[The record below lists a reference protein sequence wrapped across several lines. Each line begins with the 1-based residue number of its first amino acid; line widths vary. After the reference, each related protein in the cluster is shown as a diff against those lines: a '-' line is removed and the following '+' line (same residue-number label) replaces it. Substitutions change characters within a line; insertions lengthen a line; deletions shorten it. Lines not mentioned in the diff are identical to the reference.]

1 MVLAP
6 AGKKPAG
13 HMAPTKGKILI
24 VDDDPHIILSLQT
37 LLEQHYTQIRTL
49 KDARGIPGQMAEENF
64 DVILLDMNFRPGETS
79 GEEGMKWLSW
89 IQEADASVSVI
100 MITAYGGV
108 SIAVKA
114 IKEGAVDFVVKPWQN
129 DKLLSTVSAAFR
141 LSKSRRALDR
151 HRSRERIL
159 GSTIDGQ
166 FAGLIGDSPA
176 IKKVL
181 EQVDKVAGTDA
192 NVLILGENGT
202 GKELV
207 AREIH
212 RRSSRRDEV
221 FIPVDL
227 GSISETLFE
236 SELFGH
242 TRGAFTGAHQ
252 DHTGRFEAASGGTL
266 FFDEIG
272 NLPMPLQSKIL
283 SALQNRQVFRV
294 GSSKSAEIDIRLV
307 CATNQALRQMVAEG
321 IFRQDLLYR
330 INTVEI
336 EIPPL
341 RERAGDIPLLADFFL
356 AKYGPK
362 YRKGDLQMPANVL
375 KKLQKFD
382 WPGNVR
388 ELQHAIERAV
398 IMSDGRSLKAADFL
412 FLKGSE
418 QEDQPGDE
426 FNLDHLERWAIRNC
440 LKKHGGNVTRAATEL
455 GLTRGALYRRM
466 EKYGL

>member
-1 MVLAP
+1 MTL
-6 AGKKPAG
+6 
-13 HMAPTKGKILI
+13 TRGKILV

-37 LLEQHYTQIRTL
+37 LLEQHYTQVRTL
-49 KDARGIPGQMAEENF
+49 KDARGISGQLAEDNY
-64 DVILLDMNFRPGETS
+64 DVILLDMNFSPGDIS
-79 GEEGMKWLSW
+79 GADGMEWLQR
-89 IQEADASVSVI
+89 IQETDASASVI
-100 MITAYGGV
+100 LITAYGGV
-108 SIAVKA
+108 NIAVEA
-114 IKEGAVDFVVKPWQN
+114 IKKGAVDFIVKPWQN

-141 LSKSRRALDR
+141 LSKSKRALDR

-159 GSTIDGQ
+159 GSTIDDMFSG
-166 FAGLIGDSPA
+166 FIGDSPA
-176 IKKVL
+176 IKSVL
-181 EQVDKVAGTDA
+181 EQVDKVATTDA

-212 RRSSRRDEV
+212 RRSRRSGEV

-242 TRGAFTGAHQ
+242 TKGAFTDAHQ
-252 DHTGRFEAASGGTL
+252 DHTGRIEAASGGTL

-272 NLPMPLQSKIL
+272 NLPMQLQAKIL
-283 SALQNRQVFRV
+283 SVLQNREIFRV
-294 GSSKSAEIDIRLV
+294 GSSKSSEIDIRLV
-307 CATNQALRQMVAEG
+307 CATNQSLRQMVADG
-321 IFRQDLLYR
+321 LFRQDLLYR

-336 EIPPL
+336 EVPPL
-341 RERAGDIPLLADFFL
+341 RERSGDIPLLADFFL
-356 AKYGPK
+356 AKYAPK
-362 YRKGDLQMPANVL
+362 YRKGNLQMPGYVL

-398 IMSDGRSLKAADFL
+398 IMSDGGSLKASDFL
-412 FLKGSE
+412 FLTREE
-418 QEDQPGDE
+418 QGEQPGED
-426 FNLDHLERWAIRNC
+426 FNLDNLEKWAVRNC
-440 LKKHGGNVTRAATEL
+440 LKKYGGNITRAAAEL

>member
-1 MVLAP
+1 
-6 AGKKPAG
+6 
-13 HMAPTKGKILI
+13 
-24 VDDDPHIILSLQT
+24 
-37 LLEQHYTQIRTL
+37 
-49 KDARGIPGQMAEENF
+49 
-64 DVILLDMNFRPGETS
+64 
-79 GEEGMKWLSW
+79 
-89 IQEADASVSVI
+89 
-100 MITAYGGV
+100 
-108 SIAVKA
+108 
-114 IKEGAVDFVVKPWQN
+114 VDFVVKPWQN

-141 LSKSRRALDR
+141 LSKSKRALDR

-159 GSTIDGQ
+159 GSTIDDM
-166 FAGLIGDSPA
+166 FSGLIGDSPA
-176 IKKVL
+176 IKNVL
-181 EQVDKVAGTDA
+181 EQVDKVAATDA

-212 RRSSRRDEV
+212 RRSRRNGEV

-227 GSISETLFE
+227 GSITETLFE

-242 TRGAFTGAHQ
+242 VRGAFTDAHQ

-283 SALQNRQVFRV
+283 SALQNRKIFRV
-294 GSSKSAEIDIRLV
+294 GSSKSTEIDIRLV
-307 CATNQALRQMVAEG
+307 CATNQSLRQMVTEG
-321 IFRQDLLYR
+321 SFRQDLLYR

-336 EIPPL
+336 EVPPL
-341 RERAGDIPLLADFFL
+341 RERSGDIPLLADFFL
-356 AKYGPK
+356 TKYAPK
-362 YRKGDLQMPANVL
+362 YRKGNLQMPAYVL

-398 IMSDGRSLKAADFL
+398 IMSDSGSLKASDFL
-412 FLKGSE
+412 FLTGEE
-418 QEDQPGDE
+418 QEEQPGQN
-426 FNLDHLERWAIRNC
+426 FNLDNLEKWAIRSC
-440 LKKHGGNVTRAATEL
+440 LKKYGGNVTKTAAEL

>member
-1 MVLAP
+1 
-6 AGKKPAG
+6 
-13 HMAPTKGKILI
+13 MAQTKGKILV
-24 VDDDPHIILSLQT
+24 VDDDPYIILSLQT

-49 KDARGIPGQMAEENF
+49 KDARGIPGQLAEENY
-64 DVILLDMNFRPGETS
+64 DVILLDMNFSPGDTS
-79 GEEGMKWLSW
+79 GADGMQWLQR
-89 IQEADASVSVI
+89 IQETDEAASVI
-100 MITAYGGV
+100 LITAYGGV
-108 SIAVKA
+108 NIAVEA
-114 IKEGAVDFVVKPWQN
+114 IKKGAVDFIVKPWQN
-129 DKLLSTVSAAFR
+129 DKLLSTVSAAYR
-141 LSKSRRALDR
+141 LSISKRALDR
-151 HRSRERIL
+151 HKSRERIL
-159 GSTIDGQ
+159 SSTIDDMFSGMV
-166 FAGLIGDSPA
+166 GDSPA
-176 IKKVL
+176 IKNVL

-212 RRSSRRDEV
+212 RRSPRRDDV
-221 FIPVDL
+221 FISVDL

-242 TRGAFTGAHQ
+242 ARGAFTDAIQ

-272 NLPMPLQSKIL
+272 NLPLPLQSKIL
-283 SALQNRQVFRV
+283 SALQNRKVFRV
-294 GSSKSAEIDIRLV
+294 GSSKSTEIDIRLL
-307 CATNQALRQMVAEG
+307 CATNQSLRQMVSEG
-321 IFRQDLLYR
+321 FFRQDLLYR

-336 EIPPL
+336 EVPPL
-341 RERAGDIPLLADFFL
+341 RDRTGDIPLLADFFL
-356 AKYGPK
+356 AKYAPK
-362 YRKGDLQMPANVL
+362 YRKANLQMPGYVL

-398 IMSDGRSLKAADFL
+398 IMSDGTSLKSTDFL
-412 FLKGSE
+412 FLTGEE
-418 QEDQPGDE
+418 QGQQHGED
-426 FNLDHLERWAIRNC
+426 FNLDKLEKWAVRSC
-440 LKKHGGNVTRAATEL
+440 LKKHGGNVTKAASEL

>member
-1 MVLAP
+1 MTL
-6 AGKKPAG
+6 
-13 HMAPTKGKILI
+13 TRGKILV

-37 LLEQHYTQIRTL
+37 LLEQHYTQVRTL
-49 KDARGIPGQMAEENF
+49 KDARGISGQLAEDNY
-64 DVILLDMNFRPGETS
+64 DVILLDMNFSPGDTS
-79 GEEGMKWLSW
+79 GADGMEWLQR
-89 IQEADASVSVI
+89 IQETDASASVI
-100 MITAYGGV
+100 LITAYGGV
-108 SIAVKA
+108 NIAVEA
-114 IKEGAVDFVVKPWQN
+114 IKKGAVDFIVKPWQN

-141 LSKSRRALDR
+141 LSKSKRALDR

-159 GSTIDGQ
+159 GSTIDDMFSG
-166 FAGLIGDSPA
+166 FIGDSPA
-176 IKKVL
+176 IKSVL
-181 EQVDKVAGTDA
+181 EQVDKVATTDA

-212 RRSSRRDEV
+212 RRSRRSGEV

-242 TRGAFTGAHQ
+242 TKGAFTDAHQ
-252 DHTGRFEAASGGTL
+252 DHTGRIEAASGGTL

-272 NLPMPLQSKIL
+272 NLPMQLQAKIL
-283 SALQNRQVFRV
+283 SVLQNREIFRV
-294 GSSKSAEIDIRLV
+294 GSSKSSEIDIRLV
-307 CATNQALRQMVAEG
+307 CATNQSLRQMVADG
-321 IFRQDLLYR
+321 LFRQDLLYR

-336 EIPPL
+336 EVPPL
-341 RERAGDIPLLADFFL
+341 RERSGDIPLLADFFL
-356 AKYGPK
+356 AKYAPK
-362 YRKGDLQMPANVL
+362 YRKGNLQMPGYVL

-398 IMSDGRSLKAADFL
+398 IMSDGGSLKASDFL
-412 FLKGSE
+412 FLTREE
-418 QEDQPGDE
+418 QGEQPGED
-426 FNLDHLERWAIRNC
+426 FNLDNLEKWAVRNC
-440 LKKHGGNVTRAATEL
+440 LKKYGGNITRAAAEL

>member
-1 MVLAP
+1 
-6 AGKKPAG
+6 
-13 HMAPTKGKILI
+13 
-24 VDDDPHIILSLQT
+24 
-37 LLEQHYTQIRTL
+37 
-49 KDARGIPGQMAEENF
+49 
-64 DVILLDMNFRPGETS
+64 VIL
-79 GEEGMKWLSW
+79 
-89 IQEADASVSVI
+89 
-100 MITAYGGV
+100 ITAYGGV
-108 SIAVKA
+108 NIAVEA
-114 IKEGAVDFVVKPWQN
+114 IKKGAVDFIVKPWQN

-141 LSKSRRALDR
+141 LSKSKRALDR

-159 GSTIDGQ
+159 GSTIDEM
-166 FAGLIGDSPA
+166 FSGLIGDSPA
-176 IKKVL
+176 IKHVL
-181 EQVDKVAGTDA
+181 EQVDKVAATDA

-212 RRSSRRDEV
+212 RRSRRSGEV

-242 TRGAFTGAHQ
+242 SKGAFTDAHQ
-252 DHTGRFEAASGGTL
+252 DHTGRFEAAFGGTL

-272 NLPMPLQSKIL
+272 NLPLQLQSKIL
-283 SALQNRQVFRV
+283 SALQNREIFRV
-294 GSSKSAEIDIRLV
+294 GSSKSTEIDIRLV
-307 CATNQALRQMVAEG
+307 CATNQPLRQMVSEG
-321 IFRQDLLYR
+321 SFRQDLLYR

-336 EIPPL
+336 EVPPL
-341 RERAGDIPLLADFFL
+341 RERTGDIPLLAEFFL
-356 AKYGPK
+356 KKYAPK
-362 YRKGDLQMPANVL
+362 YRKNNLQMPPYVL

-398 IMSDGRSLKAADFL
+398 IMSDGGNLKASDFL
-412 FLKGSE
+412 FLTGEE
-418 QEDQPGDE
+418 QGEQPGGED
-426 FNLDHLERWAIRNC
+426 FNLDNLEKWAIRSC
-440 LKKHGGNVTRAATEL
+440 LKKYGGNVTRAAAEL

>member
-1 MVLAP
+1 
-6 AGKKPAG
+6 
-13 HMAPTKGKILI
+13 MAPTKGKILV
-24 VDDDPHIILSLQT
+24 VDDDPYIILSLQT

-49 KDARGIPGQMAEENF
+49 KDARGIPGQLAEENF

-79 GEEGMKWLSW
+79 GNEGMRWLQW

-108 SIAVKA
+108 NIAVEA
-114 IKEGAVDFVVKPWQN
+114 IKVGAVDFVVKPWQN

-141 LSKSRRALDR
+141 LSKSKRALDR

-159 GSTIDGQ
+159 GTTIDNQ
-166 FAGLIGDSPA
+166 FAGLIGESPS
-176 IKKVL
+176 IKRVL
-181 EQVDKVAGTDA
+181 EQADKVAGTDA

-212 RRSSRRDEV
+212 RRSSRRHEV
-221 FIPVDL
+221 FISVDL

-242 TRGAFTGAHQ
+242 SRGAFTDAHQ
-252 DHTGRFEAASGGTL
+252 DHTGRIEAASGGTL

-283 SALQNRQVFRV
+283 SALQNRQIFRV
-294 GSSKSAEIDIRLV
+294 GSSKPSEIDIRLV
-307 CATNQALRQMVAEG
+307 CATNQILRQMVAEG
-321 IFRQDLLYR
+321 TFRQDLLYR

-356 AKYGPK
+356 EKYATK
-362 YRKGDLQMPANVL
+362 YRKGNLQMPSAVL
-375 KKLQKFD
+375 KKLQRFD

-398 IMSDGRSLKAADFL
+398 IMSDGKSLKASDFL
-412 FLKGSE
+412 FLTESDNAAHASE
-418 QEDQPGDE
+418 DY
-426 FNLDHLERWAIRNC
+426 NLDQLEKWAIRNC
-440 LKKHGGNVTRAATEL
+440 LKKYGGNVTRAATEL

-466 EKYGL
+466 EKYDL

>member
-1 MVLAP
+1 MTL
-6 AGKKPAG
+6 
-13 HMAPTKGKILI
+13 TKGKILV

-49 KDARGIPGQMAEENF
+49 KDARGIHGQLAEENY
-64 DVILLDMNFRPGETS
+64 DVILLDMNFSPGDIS
-79 GEEGMKWLSW
+79 GADGMEWLQK
-89 IQEADASVSVI
+89 IQETDAATSVI
-100 MITAYGGV
+100 LITAYGGV
-108 SIAVKA
+108 NIAVEA
-114 IKEGAVDFVVKPWQN
+114 IKKGAVDFIVKPWQN

-141 LSKSRRALDR
+141 LSKSKRALDR

-159 GSTIDGQ
+159 GSTIDDM
-166 FAGLIGDSPA
+166 FAGLVGNSPA
-176 IKKVL
+176 IKNVL
-181 EQVDKVAGTDA
+181 EQVDKVASTDA

-212 RRSSRRDEV
+212 RRSHRREEV

-242 TRGAFTGAHQ
+242 TKGAFTDAHQ

-272 NLPMPLQSKIL
+272 NLPMQLQAKIL
-283 SALQNRQVFRV
+283 SALQNRKIFRV
-294 GSSKSAEIDIRLV
+294 GSSKSNEIDIRLV
-307 CATNQALRQMVAEG
+307 CATNQSLRQMVTEG
-321 IFRQDLLYR
+321 LFRQDLLYR

-336 EIPPL
+336 EVPPL

-356 AKYGPK
+356 AKYAPK
-362 YRKGDLQMPANVL
+362 YRKGNLQMPGYVL

-398 IMSDGRSLKAADFL
+398 IMSDGGSLKASDFL
-412 FLKGSE
+412 FLTGEE
-418 QEDQPGDE
+418 QGEQPGED
-426 FNLDHLERWAIRNC
+426 FNLDNLEKWAVRNC
-440 LKKHGGNVTRAATEL
+440 LKKYGGNITRAAAEL

>member
-1 MVLAP
+1 
-6 AGKKPAG
+6 
-13 HMAPTKGKILI
+13 MALTKGKILV

-37 LLEQHYTQIRTL
+37 LLEQHYSDIRTL
-49 KDARGIPGQMAEENF
+49 KDGRGIPGQLAETTF
-64 DVILLDMNFRPGETS
+64 DVILLDMNFQPGDTS
-79 GEEGMKWLSW
+79 GKEGMKWLHW
-89 IQEADASVSVI
+89 IQEADAAVSVI
-100 MITAYGGV
+100 LITAYGGV
-108 SIAVKA
+108 NIAVEA
-114 IKEGAVDFVVKPWQN
+114 IKEGAVDFIVKPWQN

-141 LSKSRRALDR
+141 LSRSKRDLDR

-159 GSTIDGQ
+159 GSTIDDQ
-166 FAGLIGDSPA
+166 FAGLIGNSRA
-176 IKKVL
+176 MKEVL
-181 EQVDKVAGTDA
+181 EQVEKVASTDA

-221 FIPVDL
+221 FISVDL

-242 TRGAFTGAHQ
+242 TRGAFTDAHQ
-252 DHTGRFEAASGGTL
+252 EHTGRFEAASGGTL

-272 NLPMPLQSKIL
+272 NLPLPLQSKIL
-283 SALQNRQVFRV
+283 SALQNREIFRV
-294 GSSKSAEIDIRLV
+294 GSSKPVEIDIRLV
-307 CATNQALRQMVAEG
+307 CATNQSLRQMVSEG
-321 IFRQDLLYR
+321 SFRQDLLYR

-336 EIPPL
+336 EVPPL
-341 RERAGDIPLLADFFL
+341 RERPEDIPLLAEFFL
-356 AKYGPK
+356 SRYSPK
-362 YRKGDLQMPANVL
+362 YRKSNLQMPGYVL
-375 KKLQKFD
+375 RKLQKFE

-398 IMSDGRSLKAADFL
+398 IMSDGNSLKAADFL
-412 FLKGSE
+412 FLTGND
-418 QEDQPGDE
+418 QADQPGDD
-426 FNLDHLERWAIRNC
+426 FNLDNLEKWAIRNC
-440 LKKHGGNVTRAATEL
+440 LKKHAGNVSRAAAEL